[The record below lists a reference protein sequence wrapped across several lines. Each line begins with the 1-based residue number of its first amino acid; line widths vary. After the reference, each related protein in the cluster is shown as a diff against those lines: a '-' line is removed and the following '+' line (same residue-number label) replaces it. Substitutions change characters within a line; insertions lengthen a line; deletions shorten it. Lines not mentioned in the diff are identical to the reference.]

1 MAYIA
6 NKPVRFD
13 KDYSIGEII
22 PDEVIDSKMKKRLI
36 SWGKILCIGNE
47 NNKVDN
53 QGGIQEKNDN
63 AEVSKNN
70 KKNSP
75 KKR

>member
-13 KDYSIGEII
+13 KDYYVGEII
-22 PDEVIDSKMKKRLI
+22 PDEVIDPKMKKRLM
-36 SWGKILCIGNE
+36 SWGKILYIINGKNSAE
-47 NNKVDN
+47 N
-53 QGGIQEKNDN
+53 QESIQEENKKADGS
-63 AEVSKNN
+63 ESN